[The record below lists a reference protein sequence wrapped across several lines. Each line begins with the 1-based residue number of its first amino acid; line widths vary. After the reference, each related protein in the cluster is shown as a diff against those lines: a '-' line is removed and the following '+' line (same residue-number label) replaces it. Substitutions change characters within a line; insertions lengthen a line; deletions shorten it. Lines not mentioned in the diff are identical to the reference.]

1 LQLLTYVD
9 IEFQIPIGRLM
20 KRIIMFLLLGCIG
33 VTTEIF
39 FTAVNINI
47 ASEETNWALEGHS
60 YIWMFPIYGSASLL
74 FPILMRMVKNY
85 HLALRLIAYGIGI
98 LLVEFIAGAILD
110 LITGSCPWEYK
121 TGLHLMGYI
130 RFDYFPLWAL
140 FGYGLERIIK
150 FLDNCIP
157 EEIKI

>member
-1 LQLLTYVD
+1 
-9 IEFQIPIGRLM
+9 
-20 KRIIMFLLLGCIG
+20 MFLLLGCIG

-74 FPILMRMVKNY
+74 FTILMRMVKNY